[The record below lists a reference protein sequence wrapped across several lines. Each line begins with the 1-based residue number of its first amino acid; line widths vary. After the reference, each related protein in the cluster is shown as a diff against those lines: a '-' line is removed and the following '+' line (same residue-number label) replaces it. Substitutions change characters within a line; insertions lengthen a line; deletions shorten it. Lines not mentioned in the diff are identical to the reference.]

1 LVPASQAAPSPGSVP
16 RHSILE
22 AWGCDGCLAG
32 DAKASKATIQALCAL
47 LPLPNVV
54 AQLACGVYM
63 AVAQAL
69 TCKTLEFWDPM
80 LQYPYHTCNSQNNK
94 L

>member
-1 LVPASQAAPSPGSVP
+1 
-16 RHSILE
+16 LE

-80 LQYPYHTCNSQNNK
+80 LQYPYHTCNSQNKQTVTRRIHEQTSKKIFWN